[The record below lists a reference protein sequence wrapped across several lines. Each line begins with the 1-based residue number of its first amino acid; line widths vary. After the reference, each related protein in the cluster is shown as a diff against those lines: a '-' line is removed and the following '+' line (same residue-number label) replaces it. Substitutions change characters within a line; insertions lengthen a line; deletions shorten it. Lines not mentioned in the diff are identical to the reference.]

1 MPRRKKKTTRR
12 RKTFSILNAL
22 EAFTYASILSE
33 GTTGGSVYAFV
44 TGASDLGYS
53 KTSLGMGTFGRDQ
66 QSLTLTGQGQIS
78 LGDIMTEPSL
88 AIDTMASNFQAN
100 LMPMALASFTTSIG
114 FRVGRKI
121 LRRPLSSITRNILHP
136 VFGKG
141 VRM

>member
-1 MPRRKKKTTRR
+1 MPRRKKKKSYR

-33 GTTGGSVYAFV
+33 GTTGGSVYSFI
-44 TGASDLGYS
+44 TGATDLKSTRTVG
-53 KTSLGMGTFGRDQ
+53 GVGRGDLVV
-66 QSLTLTGQGQIS
+66 SGQGQIS
-78 LGDIMTEPSL
+78 MGDLMTEPSMAL
-88 AIDTMASNFQAN
+88 DTMAAN
-100 LMPMALASFTTSIG
+100 LQSNLIPMALASFTTSIS

>member
-1 MPRRKKKTTRR
+1 MRKATRR

-100 LMPMALASFTTSIG
+100 LLPMALASFTTSIG

-121 LRRPLSSITRNILHP
+121 LRRPLGSISRNILHP

>member
-100 LMPMALASFTTSIG
+100 LLPMALASFTTSIG

-121 LRRPLSSITRNILHP
+121 LRRPLGSISRNILHP

>member
-44 TGASDLGYS
+44 TGKSDLGYS
-53 KTSLGMGTFGRDQ
+53 RTISEGIPGARGGQ
-66 QSLTLTGQGQIS
+66 QLALTGAGQIS
-78 LGDIMTEPSL
+78 MGDLMTEPSL

-121 LRRPLSSITRNILHP
+121 LRRPLGSITRNILHP

>member
-121 LRRPLSSITRNILHP
+121 LRRPLGSISRNILHP

>member
-1 MPRRKKKTTRR
+1 MPRRKKKKSYR

-33 GTTGGSVYAFV
+33 GTTGGSVYSFI
-44 TGASDLGYS
+44 TGATDLKSTRTVG
-53 KTSLGMGTFGRDQ
+53 GVGRGDLVV
-66 QSLTLTGQGQIS
+66 SGQGQIS
-78 LGDIMTEPSL
+78 MGDLMTEPSMAL
-88 AIDTMASNFQAN
+88 DTMAANLQAN
-100 LMPMALASFTTSIG
+100 LIPMALASFTTSIS

-136 VFGKG
+136 VFGKT

>member
-1 MPRRKKKTTRR
+1 MPRRKKKTSRR

-100 LMPMALASFTTSIG
+100 LLPMALASFTTSIG

-121 LRRPLSSITRNILHP
+121 LRRPLGSISRNILHP

>member
-100 LMPMALASFTTSIG
+100 LLPMALASFTTSIG

-121 LRRPLSSITRNILHP
+121 LRRPLGSITRNILHP